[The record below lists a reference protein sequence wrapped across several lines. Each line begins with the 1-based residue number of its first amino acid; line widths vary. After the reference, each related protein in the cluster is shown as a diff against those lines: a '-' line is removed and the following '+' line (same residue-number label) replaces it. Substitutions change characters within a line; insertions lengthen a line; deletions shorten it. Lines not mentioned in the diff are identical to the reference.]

1 MPWFDRSCRKNSSF
15 RTATEDEHL
24 TSSSDVPMRLFDRF
38 HEGNVKKETEIL
50 QRLTLIKELRASSNS
65 QVIEQLH
72 FSTKYSVRP

>member
-1 MPWFDRSCRKNSSF
+1 
-15 RTATEDEHL
+15 
-24 TSSSDVPMRLFDRF
+24 MRLFDRF

-50 QRLTLIKELRASSNS
+50 RRLTLIKELRASINS